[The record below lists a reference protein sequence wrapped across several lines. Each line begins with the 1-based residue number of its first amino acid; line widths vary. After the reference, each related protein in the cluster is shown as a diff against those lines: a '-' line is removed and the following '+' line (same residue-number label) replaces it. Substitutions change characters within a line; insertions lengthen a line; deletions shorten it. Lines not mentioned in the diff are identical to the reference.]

1 MKVGARF
8 AQIVKARRA
17 ELEMSQLRY
26 SERMGVSSSALER
39 WEQQLSDPGLAMV
52 ELVCS
57 DASAPIEVG
66 EGRPAP
72 ATTFEQLV
80 RVLVERHHL
89 GRYRPTVMM
98 WHRRGTVPKL
108 STLDR
113 VLRYVG
119 MSYTIGE
126 EI

>member
-1 MKVGARF
+1 MKAGARF
-8 AQIVKARRA
+8 AQVVKARRA

-39 WEQQLSDPGLAMV
+39 WEQELSDPGLAMV

-57 DASAPIEVG
+57 DASAQIEVG
-66 EGRPAP
+66 EGIPAP
-72 ATTFEQLV
+72 VTTFEQLV
-80 RVLVERHHL
+80 RVLIDRHHL
-89 GRYRPTVMM
+89 GKYRPTVMT
-98 WHRRGTVPKL
+98 WSKRGTLPKL

-119 MSYTIGE
+119 MSYTIGGGP
-126 EI
+126 